1 MPSEKNASAPRRDA
15 PDPSAGLRWKLHLTT
30 ALASLYVFAWWAMA
44 SRSSDWQRERD
55 ADATPVALAP
65 VTRDVS
71 VAPTPAQPLATAPW
85 AEKPPSPGVD
95 SPVAQPAP
103 TITRVAS
110 ARRHR
115 VRTRS
120 S

>member
-1 MPSEKNASAPRRDA
+1 MLSEKSASAPRREA

-44 SRSSDWQRERD
+44 SRSTDWQRERN

-65 VTRDVS
+65 VTQDVA
-71 VAPTPAQPLATAPW
+71 VAQPLAQPLSSAPW

-95 SPVAQPAP
+95 SPVAQAAPA
-103 TITRVAS
+103 ITRVAS

>member
-1 MPSEKNASAPRRDA
+1 MPSEKNASAPRRAA

-44 SRSSDWQRERD
+44 SRSTDWQRERN

-65 VTRDVS
+65 VTQDVP
-71 VAPTPAQPLATAPW
+71 VAQPLASAPW

-95 SPVAQPAP
+95 SPVAQAAPA
-103 TITRVAS
+103 ITRVAS